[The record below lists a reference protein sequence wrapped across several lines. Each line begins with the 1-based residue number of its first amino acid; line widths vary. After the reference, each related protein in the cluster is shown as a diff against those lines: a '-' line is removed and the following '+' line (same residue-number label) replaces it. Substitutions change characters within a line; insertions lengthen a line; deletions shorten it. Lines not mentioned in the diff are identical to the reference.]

1 MDIGQGVNVDKAAT
15 IERSL
20 QELFSFVEDLE
31 QQVRG
36 SQHSFQQTVDETQ
49 LSSPNEPISNSEFW
63 LLDD

>member
-1 MDIGQGVNVDKAAT
+1 VDIGQGANVDKAAT

-36 SQHSFQQTVDETQ
+36 NQHSFQQSVDKSQ
-49 LSSPNEPISNSEFW
+49 LASPNEPISNSEFW